1 MKPYD
6 SLAIAELAQA
16 LGNAL
21 FDNSVMRPRPRT
33 HHELREWLR
42 DYFDR
47 AATLDAGGDELC
59 GCGRPAEYSTN
70 DGGRCCNKYGVRCPP
85 APAGDAV
92 AGLVGKWRERATPS
106 ASSRASA
113 DFLAGRREAYEQCAD
128 ELAAALQSSGR
139 EGGEADPYQS
149 RGYYSDEVAPRED
162 RTGREGMVLVPERLT
177 EDMREA
183 LNLNRSE
190 PSDDLYAAILA
201 AAQEPNR
208 D

>member
-1 MKPYD
+1 MKP
-6 SLAIAELAQA
+6 SARAIAELAQA

-21 FDNSVMRPRPRT
+21 FDNSVMRARPRT

-139 EGGEADPYQS
+139 EGMVPAGWQYRRCHGWDTHKPQAWSEWTECSPVMLE
-149 RGYYSDEVAPRED
+149 RIRED
-162 RTGREGMVLVPERLT
+162 PHFEGHVHEIRQVF
-177 EDMREA
+177 
-183 LNLNRSE
+183 
-190 PSDDLYAAILA
+190 
-201 AAQEPNR
+201 AAQEKNR